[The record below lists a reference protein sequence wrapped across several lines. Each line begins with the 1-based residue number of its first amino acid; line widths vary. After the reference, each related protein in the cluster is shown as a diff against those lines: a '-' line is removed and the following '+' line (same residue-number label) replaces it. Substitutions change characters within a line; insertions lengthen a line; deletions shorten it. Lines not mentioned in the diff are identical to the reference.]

1 LLTEGAGKF
10 QFSVFAVNVRLLH
23 AVRKLFLQPADTR
36 YI

>member
-1 LLTEGAGKF
+1 LLKEGAGKF

-23 AVRKLFLQPADTR
+23 AVRKRFLQLADAR